1 MEFFQFSCV
10 ESPVRWVLT
19 MGASPF
25 GLISPFPRPALAP
38 IANLI
43 NTALYC
49 FQIAGALLFFKLR
62 QEPHRGCVYPPL
74 SSKNF

>member
-10 ESPVRWVLT
+10 ESPARWMLT
-19 MGASPF
+19 TGASPF
-25 GLISPFPRPALAP
+25 RLILPFPRPATAP
-38 IANLI
+38 SANLI

-49 FQIAGALLFFKLR
+49 FQIARALLFLKLR
-62 QEPHRGCVYPPL
+62 QEPQRGGVYLPL